1 MKKETFP
8 WIKSAVIAVAVAMLI
23 ATIIVV
29 SIAGAIY
36 LLGVIMGGVVSA
48 AIVWCLM
55 RKA

>member
-23 ATIIVV
+23 AAIIVV

-36 LLGVIMGGVVSA
+36 LLGVIMGGIVSA